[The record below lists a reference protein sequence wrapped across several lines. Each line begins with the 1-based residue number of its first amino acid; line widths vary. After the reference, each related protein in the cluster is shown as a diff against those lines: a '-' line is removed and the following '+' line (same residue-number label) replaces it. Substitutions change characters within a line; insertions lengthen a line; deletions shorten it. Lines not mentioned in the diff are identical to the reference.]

1 MSPQDVVGVGG
12 QPWLVSM
19 FCANFWSGL
28 VLVVEDAACR
38 CFFLRNLGLSA
49 PSGTCC
55 GCGDDVAIDEAGAA
69 GGSSCCCCC
78 CDGGSSRMPLR

>member
-1 MSPQDVVGVGG
+1 MSPQDVVAVGG
-12 QPWLVSM
+12 HPWLVSM

-28 VLVVEDAACR
+28 LVVVVEDDACR

-55 GCGDDVAIDEAGAA
+55 GCGCGDAIDEAAA
-69 GGSSCCCCC
+69 GGSSCCCC